1 MARFEGGLG
10 HCDLRH
16 PKTYKDECFPLNPGA
31 PTTPMGPGVGA
42 RGVFVF
48 LAIPLGQAP
57 SGGAG
62 GGAAGEIAKVALMSA
77 LRGSTYLCATRFSK
91 RYT

>member
-1 MARFEGGLG
+1 
-10 HCDLRH
+10 
-16 PKTYKDECFPLNPGA
+16 
-31 PTTPMGPGVGA
+31 MGPGVGA

-62 GGAAGEIAKVALMSA
+62 GGAAGEIEKVALMSV
-77 LRGSTYLCATRFSK
+77 LRGSTPEALANATARLIVENPDLSAEK
-91 RYT
+91 RAKS